1 MEKAFYYSTANTVFL
16 TTLDA
21 QGYFDEV
28 IYDRMDCYDELDRFL
43 EAEGYC
49 RAEIF
54 TMDERE
60 KEEVISD
67 YKDCLFRAWLNEECC
82 EVDVY
87 ADEM

>member
-21 QGYFDEV
+21 QGYFLEV
-28 IYDRMDCYDELDRFL
+28 IFDRTTGYDELNDFL
-43 EAEGYC
+43 KAEGYT

-60 KEEVISD
+60 KEDIFSD
-67 YKDCLFRAWLNEECC
+67 YKDCLFRAWLDEECC

>member
-1 MEKAFYYSTANTVFL
+1 MERAFYYSTANVVFL

-21 QGYFDEV
+21 QGYFNEV
-28 IYDRMDCYDELDRFL
+28 IYDRMNSYKELDDFL
-43 EAEGYC
+43 EADGYS
-49 RAEIF
+49 RVEIF

-60 KEEVISD
+60 KENILLD
-67 YKDCLFRAWLNEECC
+67 YKDYLFKEWLNEECC

>member
-1 MEKAFYYSTANTVFL
+1 MERAFYYSTANTVFL

-21 QGYFDEV
+21 QGYFLEV
-28 IYDRMDCYDELDRFL
+28 IYDRVNGYDELNDFL
-43 EAEGYC
+43 EAEGYT

-60 KEEVISD
+60 KEDVISD
-67 YKDCLFRAWLNEECC
+67 YKDYLFKNWLDDECC

>member
-1 MEKAFYYSTANTVFL
+1 MERAFYYSTANTVFL

-21 QGYFDEV
+21 QRYFLEL
-28 IYDRMDCYDELDRFL
+28 IYDRMNGYDELNAFL
-43 EAEGYC
+43 EAEGYS

-60 KEEVISD
+60 KEDIISD
-67 YKDCLFRAWLNEECC
+67 YNDYLFSEWLNEECC
-82 EVDVY
+82 EVDIY

>member
-1 MEKAFYYSTANTVFL
+1 MERAFYYSTANVVFL

-21 QGYFDEV
+21 QGYFNEL
-28 IYDRMDCYDELDRFL
+28 IYDRMNCYEELDNFL
-43 EAEGYC
+43 DAEGYT

-60 KEEVISD
+60 KEDIISN
-67 YKDCLFRAWLNEECC
+67 YKDYLFKEWLNEECY
-82 EVDVY
+82 EVDIY

>member
-1 MEKAFYYSTANTVFL
+1 MERAFYYSTANVVFL

-21 QGYFDEV
+21 QGYFNEI
-28 IYDRMDCYDELDRFL
+28 IYDRMDCYDELDEFL
-43 EAEGYC
+43 KAEGYC

-54 TMDERE
+54 RMDERE

-67 YKDCLFRAWLNEECC
+67 YKDYLFKAWLDEECC
-82 EVDVY
+82 EVEVY

>member
-1 MEKAFYYSTANTVFL
+1 MERAFYYSTANTVFL

-21 QGYFDEV
+21 RGYFEEV
-28 IYDRMDCYDELDRFL
+28 IYDRVNCHEELNEFL
-43 EAEGYC
+43 EIEGYSP
-49 RAEIF
+49 AMVF

-60 KEEVISD
+60 KEDVVSD
-67 YKDCLFRAWLNEECC
+67 YKDYLFKEWLNEECC